1 MNWQPVFDVSR
12 PGAAEFHG
20 YVLFGL
26 ALLAVAGGFWLRARR
41 RGERSGTARVL
52 ALFALL
58 IAALGYGV
66 NTWDRNRLADH
77 LVAGRVLTVE
87 GPVFAH
93 AQWREDITHPGQ
105 GSTRRFQ
112 NWERIVVGG
121 VTFIWSPGA
130 HQAAFTNAQTPPLA
144 LRDGLWLR
152 VTWVEDAPDEATQRR
167 IVKLETADP
176 PPDATPWGVPAKVL
190 SDAPYPSVLVMPG
203 QR

>member
-1 MNWQPVFDVSR
+1 MNWQPVYDVSGQ
-12 PGAAEFHG
+12 GAPDFDG

-41 RGERSGTARVL
+41 LGARSGTARVL
-52 ALFALL
+52 AIFALL
-58 IAALGYGV
+58 VAALGYGV
-66 NTWDRNRLADH
+66 NTWDRNRLASH
-77 LVAGRVLTVE
+77 LAAGRVLTVE

-93 AQWREDITHPGQ
+93 AQWREDITYPGQ
-105 GSTRRFQ
+105 GGPRRYQ

-121 VTFIWSPGA
+121 ITFIWAPGA
-130 HQAAFTNAQTPPLA
+130 HEAAFTNAQTPPLA

-167 IVKLETADP
+167 IVKLEAADP
-176 PPDATPWGVPAKVL
+176 PPAATAWGVPAKVL
-190 SDAPYPSVLVMPG
+190 PDAPYPSVLVMPG

>member
-1 MNWQPVFDVSR
+1 MNWQPVYDVSG
-12 PGAAEFHG
+12 PGAPEFHG

-41 RGERSGTARVL
+41 RGESSGTARVI

-66 NTWDRNRLADH
+66 NTWDRKRLAEH

-93 AQWREDITHPGQ
+93 AQWREDITRPGQ
-105 GSTRRFQ
+105 GSVRRFQ

-121 VTFIWSPGA
+121 VPFIWLPGA
-130 HQAAFTNAQTPPLA
+130 HQASFTNVQTPPLA

-176 PPDATPWGVPAKVL
+176 PPDATSWGVPAKEL
-190 SDAPYPSVLVMPG
+190 PDAPYPSVSVMPE